1 MRILSHAKLG
11 VMALFLTVSAN
22 GAHAQSSTLLAPLPQ
37 NQLRDATPAQT
48 GYLRVLQDKKTT
60 GSLQLVQVDIGAL
73 GAKTVA
79 IPLADGRVLQVDGVR
94 KTTRSASD
102 FSWFGTLPNGGNAML
117 VVQNGD
123 ITGSVRDG
131 TDLYQIM
138 PVSGGVHAL
147 IAVDQSKVPPE
158 HPPGALPEAP
168 RGASPDRQGLDR
180 QGDASSTATQGE
192 AAADSVRVDVLVP
205 YTNAVAAAVSNIGAL
220 IQLAVDESNQAYAQ
234 SNAGV
239 VLRLVG
245 TMQVNYTEYAGTSDP
260 FSNALND
267 VTNGTGVMAAV
278 HTRRDA
284 LGADEVALL
293 ISDSTYCGL
302 GWLNSTE
309 NLGYVAVAYNCATG
323 YYSFAH
329 EIGHNFGAR
338 HDPQVDATTTPY
350 AYAHGFHNGNAWRTI
365 MAYGDYCGNCPRL
378 QYFSNPSVLYQ
389 GVAMGTSATS
399 DNARVHRER
408 VATIASFRPDAT
420 SPLYAATLP
429 SSRSI
434 QVGSTATAFA
444 TIVNTGVAATGCG
457 IVPITSTPATFTF
470 QTTNSSTN
478 ALSGSANTRVPIAAN
493 GSQSYV
499 VAYAATGTMTTTDV
513 RMDYGC
519 SGVTSAIPIVGVN
532 TLKLTYSSSPVP
544 DMIAVGLTASND
556 GYSHLTGS
564 GQTGVFVISTANI
577 GVAGTLTARAVA
589 FNGSIPVTTL
599 VCETTPS
606 TGVCKNPPSATV
618 TRVVNQNDTAT
629 WTAFITATAAVA
641 PDPAVN
647 RVSFE
652 FVDSGSVVRGSTSI
666 AVTTSP

>member
-1 MRILSHAKLG
+1 MRIWNQARLG
-11 VMALFLTVSAN
+11 VMALMLMVSAN
-22 GAHAQSSTLLAPLPQ
+22 GALAQSSTLLTPLPQ
-37 NQLRDATPAQT
+37 NQLRDASPAQA

-60 GSLQLVQVDIGAL
+60 GSLRLVQVDIGAL
-73 GAKTVA
+73 DAKTVG

-102 FSWFGTLPNGGNAML
+102 FSWFGTLPNGGSATL

-168 RGASPDRQGLDR
+168 RGASPDRR
-180 QGDASSTATQGE
+180 GDASNSAIQGD

-205 YTNAVAAAVSNIGAL
+205 YTNAVAAAVSNINAL

-245 TMQVNYTEYAGTSDP
+245 TMQVNYTEYAGNTDP
-260 FSNALND
+260 FTNALND

-278 HTRRDA
+278 HSQRDA

-293 ISDSTYCGL
+293 ISDQSFCGL

-309 NLGYVAVAYNCATG
+309 NLAYVAVAYNCATG
-323 YYSFAH
+323 YYSFSH

-338 HDPQVDATTTPY
+338 HDPQVDPTTTPY

-365 MAYGDYCGNCPRL
+365 MAYGDYCNNCPRI

-389 GVAMGTSATS
+389 GTATGTSATS

-408 VATIASFRPDAT
+408 VATIASFRSDA
-420 SPLYAATLP
+420 SSLLFAATLP

-444 TIVNTGVAATGCG
+444 TILNSGAAATGCG
-457 IVPITSTPATFTF
+457 IAPITSTPATFTF
-470 QTTNSSTN
+470 QTTDSSTN

-499 VAYAATGTMTTTDV
+499 VAYAATGAMTTTDV

-519 SGVTSAIPIVGVN
+519 SGVTSAIPIVGIN
-532 TLKLTYSSSPVP
+532 TLKLTFSSSPVP

-556 GYSHLTGS
+556 GYAHLTGGG

-577 GVAGTLTARAVA
+577 GVSGTLTARAVA
-589 FNGSIPVTTL
+589 FNASIPVTTL
-599 VCETTPS
+599 VCETAPS
-606 TGVCKNPPSATV
+606 TGVCKNPAAATV

-629 WTAFITATAAVA
+629 WTAYITATGAVTS
-641 PDPAVN
+641 DPAVN

-652 FVDSGSVVRGSTSI
+652 FVDSGNVVRGSTSV